1 MNEQMHYTKGREI
14 LNLIYYMRGQQAIKV
29 MFIFIRSVGTHL
41 GFTLRKYTDT
51 TADITNEAQ
60 GKCRKITFMLHSFIY
75 SLSLS
80 VLCVSLSLCIC
91 IYIYI
96 SLSVQCEIAAALLPI
111 HLQFITSSLS
121 SSEVRSSSHPDL
133 QYSLHPITITTSE
146 KWRKNGVEKNTFG

>member
-29 MFIFIRSVGTHL
+29 MFIFIRSVGNHL

-80 VLCVSLSLCIC
+80 VLCVSLSLS
-91 IYIYI
+91 IYIP
-96 SLSVQCEIAAALLPI
+96 LSSVSPSI
-111 HLQFITSSLS
+111 HHIQFELIRSPLFITSRS
-121 SSEVRSSSHPDL
+121 SVFSSSHHH
-133 QYSLHPITITTSE
+133 YH
-146 KWRKNGVEKNTFG
+146 K